1 MTLSA
6 TPARRGGREAR
17 RAIRTQRNNEMLP
30 QLTRGLPYL
39 EPLNQEQLLQI
50 HNASMAILEEVGVDF
65 RDEVALQ
72 QWRAAGA
79 RIDGQRVYLDRE
91 QVMELIA
98 SIPEEI
104 TLHARDPRK
113 SVTIGKGRSIF
124 VPMTGAPF
132 VRDLDEKRLWGSL
145 QHLNMFHKLAHM
157 LPALHSSAHVICE
170 PMDVPVNHR
179 HLWITYSSM
188 IHSDKTFMGMS
199 TNACLLYTSDAADD

>member
-17 RAIRTQRNNEMLP
+17 RAIRTQRNIEMLP

-124 VPMTGAPF
+124 VPMTGAAHAKAGRSKNLSLA
-132 VRDLDEKRLWGSL
+132 VCAILAIQEDRLSV
-145 QHLNMFHKLAHM
+145 
-157 LPALHSSAHVICE
+157 S
-170 PMDVPVNHR
+170 
-179 HLWITYSSM
+179 Y
-188 IHSDKTFMGMS
+188 
-199 TNACLLYTSDAADD
+199 